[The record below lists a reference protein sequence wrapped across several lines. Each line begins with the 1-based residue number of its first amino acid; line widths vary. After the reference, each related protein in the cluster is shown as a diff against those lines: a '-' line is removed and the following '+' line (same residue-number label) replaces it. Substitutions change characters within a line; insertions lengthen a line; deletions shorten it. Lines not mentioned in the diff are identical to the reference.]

1 MGIIVKNYQGESY
14 CLGTGGFGRGGGV
27 RGRWE
32 RALYSFFPGTFALSE
47 EHSGTKALK
56 DSA

>member
-1 MGIIVKNYQGESY
+1 MGDLAG
-14 CLGTGGFGRGGGV
+14 GGGV